1 MSIVKSKILD
11 QLTDNYPNF
20 LRRDLDKAL
29 NLVFDEIAMALSK
42 QQNVE
47 IRGFG
52 TFKIK
57 KRKARI
63 GRNPKNGS
71 RIEIPAKN
79 TIQWK
84 MSKKLFKLLNNR
96 SNKNE

>member
-20 LRRDLDKAL
+20 LRKDLEKAL
-29 NLVFDEIAMALSK
+29 NLVLDEIARALSK

-52 TFKIK
+52 TL
-57 KRKARI
+57 
-63 GRNPKNGS
+63 
-71 RIEIPAKN
+71 
-79 TIQWK
+79 
-84 MSKKLFKLLNNR
+84 SKKINKSKNR
-96 SNKNE
+96 ELE